1 MNRFKNFSQFLNEEY
16 NYENKNLLSKEQIK
30 FMNRGCISQSDWK
43 VNERGEVFV
52 SRDFHIIDNDIEE
65 VPVVFNT
72 VTTNFDISGDKLKS
86 LKGFPKIIGGK
97 LSLFQCGNIETL
109 EGPVEKVYG
118 NISIAYC
125 RNIKNLK
132 GFPETE
138 PNVTD
143 LKIMQCNSF
152 RSFEGLPPDVKLD
165 CIFLNNLV
173 LPSLEGLPGEISGGL
188 KIEGVN
194 GIKNLKGCPQKIGT
208 NFILNDC
215 PALNTTEGGP
225 TEIGVDWVI
234 NVPQLKELKNGVK
247 VGRDVR
253 LYGDYA
259 VPELFT
265 IRKEG
270 LLKMWLESN
279 LTPEEFMHKKRGTI
293 KGKEF
298 GF

>member
-30 FMNRGCISQSDWK
+30 FMNSGCGSQNEWK

-52 SRDFHIIDNDIEE
+52 SGDFQIIDNDIEE
-65 VPVVFNT
+65 IPVVFNT
-72 VTTNFDISGDKLKS
+72 VTTHFDISGDKLKS

-97 LSLFQCGNIETL
+97 LTLFQCGNIENL

-138 PNVTD
+138 PDVT
-143 LKIMQCNSF
+143 LRIMNCNSF

-165 CIFLNNLV
+165 WIILANLV
-173 LPSLEGLPGEISGGL
+173 LPNLEGLPREISGGL

-194 GIKNLKGCPQKIGT
+194 GIKDLKGCPQKIGT
-208 NFILNDC
+208 NFILRDC
-215 PALNTTEGGP
+215 AALNTTEGGP
-225 TEIGVDWVI
+225 TEIGADWEI

-247 VGRDVR
+247 VGRDVS
-253 LYGDYA
+253 LYGNYA
-259 VPELFT
+259 VPELST
-265 IRKEG
+265 IREEG

-293 KGKEF
+293 KGREF